1 MTEMVREARMA
12 MDRLV
17 EVQAAGAPNPAERP
31 VGVRRL
37 LISSPKGG
45 TAKTTA
51 SRNLA
56 VLAAQEGLHVA
67 AVDFDP
73 QQSLGN
79 WWSKRPKAAASI
91 TYFEAKADMA
101 AEISEIDGF
110 DIIIIDTPPGVEF
123 QAAAIRALVRS
134 AHFVLVPTNQYA
146 PDLVSVEE
154 WMRFLKQQKAN
165 AAFLLG
171 NTYRRTKSFE
181 DAKRRLVKSG
191 RLCPI
196 DVPHYEDI
204 PATDELG
211 IGIAEVRGGK
221 GADDYR
227 GVWNFVRGE
236 LGI

>member
-1 MTEMVREARMA
+1 MA
-12 MDRLV
+12 VDTPV
-17 EVQAAGAPNPAERP
+17 EVQVKEEPAQAERP

-37 LISSPKGG
+37 LVSSPKGG
-45 TAKTTA
+45 TAKTTV

-56 VLAAQEGLHVA
+56 VLASREGLRVA
-67 AVDFDP
+67 AIDFDP

-79 WWSKRPKAAASI
+79 WWSKRPKAASPI

-101 AEISEIDGF
+101 VEIIKIDGF

-123 QAAAIRALVRS
+123 QPAATRTLVRS

-154 WMRFLKQQKAN
+154 WMRFLKQEKAN

-211 IGIAEVRGGK
+211 IGITEVRGGK

-227 GVWNFVRGE
+227 GVWNFVLGE
-236 LGI
+236 LGM